1 MPPNGPPPPLPDYP
15 DDTPR
20 PTSPPPPRR
29 QKYHPVV
36 QAALINGFCL
46 ALRRVIRDFRSVELS
61 DTEIERM
68 FWDAIEDRQG
78 ESTTKTIDA
87 DRQENQ

>member
-1 MPPNGPPPPLPDYP
+1 
-15 DDTPR
+15 
-20 PTSPPPPRR
+20 
-29 QKYHPVV
+29 
-36 QAALINGFCL
+36 
-46 ALRRVIRDFRSVELS
+46 VIRDFRSVELS